1 MIRKIC
7 PHCNNDNPQEAVFC
21 KKCGALF
28 VGQPEFV
35 NLEEKKR
42 KKVTNLKNKLIF
54 ALCIVLIVVA
64 LLIFKSG
71 SVKGDETV
79 NSPST
84 SDIQNTPIDTESA
97 AVSTTA
103 VAATQT
109 SVATTAPAPVTTTQ
123 APTTTAP
130 STTAAPKNDIDSICT
145 DYNLLIHNLK
155 KNTDS
160 ISVHKTEK
168 IQLEITQFSLPV
180 NTETINSFMTRLIPE
195 TDKTYSFSNGVCTE
209 DSKTTLTTL
218 IPPAN
223 EFDASVSA
231 DDLLSAERDSSGT
244 ITLKFKADKSSFA
257 DGKTDFPLYVGSA
270 TDVLDFATFALGP
283 VKIVKAEI
291 EYPATEVKAEV
302 DSEGNLKKLTVVQ
315 PVNTTATGGVGTLTA
330 DIGMKLQATTTFEV
344 K

>member
-42 KKVTNLKNKLIF
+42 KKIANLKNKLIF
-54 ALCIVLIVVA
+54 ALCIVLLVVA

-84 SDIQNTPIDTESA
+84 SDVQTA
-97 AVSTTA
+97 APT
-103 VAATQT
+103 
-109 SVATTAPAPVTTTQ
+109 TTAPTTTPTTAAPVTTTAAPVTTTQ

-130 STTAAPKNDIDSICT
+130 ATTAAPKNDIDSICA
-145 DYNLLIHNLK
+145 DYNLLIHELK
-155 KNTDS
+155 KSTDS

-168 IQLEITQFSLPV
+168 IQLEITEFSLPV

-223 EFDASVSA
+223 EFEASVSA

-283 VKIVKAEI
+283 VKVVKAEI
-291 EYPATEVKAEV
+291 EYPATEIKAEV